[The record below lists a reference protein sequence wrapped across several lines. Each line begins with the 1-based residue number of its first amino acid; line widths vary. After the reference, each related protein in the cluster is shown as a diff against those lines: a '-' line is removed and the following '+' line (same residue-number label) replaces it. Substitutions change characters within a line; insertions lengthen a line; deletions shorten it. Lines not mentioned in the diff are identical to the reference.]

1 MNILLVNDDGYKA
14 EGINVLDEVLTSYGH
29 RIYMVAPMEEQSGKS
44 HSMTVSGSVKAVEF
58 KENHFYL
65 TGSPADCIIYSIR
78 SGLINDHIDAVVSGI
93 NHGYNVSTDITYS
106 GTCGA
111 ARQAAIFGMKAIAIS
126 TDKKK
131 GENEYKF
138 RETAEFLAKNLELF
152 IRHIKGDA
160 FLNINTPSDF
170 NGQYELADL
179 GTIDYFDDIS
189 IRREDN
195 GKITLKVEGMV
206 TNLRS
211 FSKKHRADFEV
222 TASGKA
228 SVSFIDIRPHV
239 SYPHMESFCV

>member
-14 EGINVLDEVLTSYGH
+14 EGINVLDEVLSSYGH
-29 RIYMVAPMEEQSGKS
+29 RIYMVAPMTEQSGKS

-65 TGSPADCIIYSIR
+65 TGSPADCIIYSMR
-78 SGLINDHIDAVVSGI
+78 SGLIKDHVDVVVSGI

-126 TDKKK
+126 TDKKPEET
-131 GENEYKF
+131 GYRF
-138 RETAEFLAKNLELF
+138 RETAEFLAENLDLF

-170 NGQYELADL
+170 NGEYELSDL
-179 GTIDYFDDIS
+179 GIIDYLDDVS
-189 IRREDN
+189 IKREAN
-195 GKITLKVEGMV
+195 GDIILKVEGM
-206 TNLRS
+206 TSGFRT

-228 SVSFIDIRPHV
+228 AVSFIDIRPHV
-239 SYPHMESFCV
+239 SYPHMESFNA